1 MNATPVAA
9 PASAKK
15 GRRLNPRVL
24 SDAQIAF
31 NEFVD
36 ANIFGQAD
44 GRRLIK
50 QAYTNYLNPL
60 RDKRKPIAFLV
71 LAGESRSG
79 KTETA
84 RLIPRFV
91 HQNPDALLKI
101 NCSEYIDK
109 YHLSNLIGSPRGYL
123 GNQTTGDEKYQ
134 NVPATTKH
142 GYAEFMNHNLEW
154 SKKGSDAPVT
164 VVLLD
169 EWEKAC
175 YELNLLLLQIMD
187 DGFLTLGSGEVVDFR
202 NTIFVATTNIGMHEV
217 ETEQK
222 GGIGFNSRQKKLDHS
237 EVSKLVLDEIRKRTP
252 PEFRNRVKEL
262 GGVAVYEPLT
272 EAQMRLVLD
281 RDLMALQAEIHAA
294 GMVFS
299 LGLSQAA
306 KDEVM
311 RLALANDGNLSNL
324 KGVISTQI
332 TSALGTEAIKGAIRP
347 GEYVYVDVEP
357 ALEGGS
363 EPDALVFCFEAQDP
377 LGSSL
382 FGIDTGAPSETKGT
396 AARVSPEA
404 APEDGLDPALFEMGQ
419 LIGVR
424 PSHVMLVALGR
435 RPGAVGSTGF
445 LLGDQLTSLGMMP
458 KLPAIFTDIHNMTMI
473 TNAQALKYKG
483 ERFPELMND
492 FVIELRDSASG
503 INLGSRA
510 HDLVH
515 ELTEYLGVEV
525 VESKI
530 SHTKPYIFAMHV
542 RALPEAIGFCK
553 LRFERLGVVVRPL
566 PKRESDEK

>member
-60 RDKRKPIAFLV
+60 RDKRKPIAFIV

-91 HQNPDALLKI
+91 HENPDALLKI

-202 NTIFVATTNIGMHEV
+202 NTIFVATTNIGMREV
-217 ETEQK
+217 ENEQK
-222 GGIGFNSRQKKLDHS
+222 GGIGFNSREKKLEHS
-237 EVSKLVLDEIRKRTP
+237 EVSKLVLEEIRKRTP

-272 EAQMRLVLD
+272 APQMRLVLD

-357 ALEGGS
+357 DAEAKEPGAL
-363 EPDALVFCFEAQDP
+363 AFCFEAQEP
-377 LGSSL
+377 LSSL
-382 FGIDTGAPSETKGT
+382 IGIDLGAPREMKGT
-396 AARVSPEA
+396 AAPASPDA
-404 APEDGLDPALFEMGQ
+404 APEDGLDPALYEMGGF
-419 LIGVR
+419 IGVR
-424 PSHVMLVALGR
+424 PSHLMLVALGR

-445 LLGDQLTSLGMMP
+445 LLGDQLASLGMMP

-473 TNAQALKYKG
+473 TNAQALKFKG

-492 FVIELRDSASG
+492 YVIEIRDSASG

-530 SHTKPYIFAMHV
+530 SHTKPFIFSMHV
-542 RALPEAIGFCK
+542 RALPQAIGFCQ
-553 LRFERLGVVVRPL
+553 LRFERLGVVVRQL
-566 PKRESDEK
+566 PKRESEDN